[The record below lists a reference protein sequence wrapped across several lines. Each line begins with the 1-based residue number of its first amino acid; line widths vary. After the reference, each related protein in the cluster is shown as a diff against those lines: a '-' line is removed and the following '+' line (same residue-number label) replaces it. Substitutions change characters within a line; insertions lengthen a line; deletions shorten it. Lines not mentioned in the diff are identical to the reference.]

1 MRYKI
6 FLLSLIFTCNSLSVH
21 AWSFPTKDARK
32 KEAEYIHKVLKE
44 DEKEKYERRDLDY
57 DPSGFMTKDAYD
69 TLSGYRDKSEDKIE
83 IPKVNQS
90 DMKYVPQP
98 TYKIVRYN
106 DPPGSPELH
115 IKNNFHKFH
124 QYNGQGIVA
133 PDFSIMVYPVV
144 YYYPN
149 SESTSSDLFVIPL
162 EESGTHLDKILKANA
177 QKRLPNPIIY
187 TDKNID
193 NNTAFRTLT
202 PIDFSADSSKILVKE
217 KIGSSHDGIWKTNAI
232 VYDFQTK
239 TSYNLV
245 ELRDAVIY
253 YWKEHKGIDLD
264 EYRWDIYPLGFLKGS
279 NSRIAAYGYAYTG
292 DKPIFL
298 GIWSIDTK
306 GQQSR
311 LMTFKLSEVEFSI
324 NGFKI
329 IQDGVVRR
337 TIVESEQKALKKA
350 EKADMKKA
358 KKNRKNVS
366 KKFKQEYK
374 EKIKLMDQ
382 EFKDLSKE
390 YKMLNELE
398 GSTSLNE
405 IPVEYKELKI
415 ENLEKIIKKE
425 EKKLKKDSKKLNKI
439 YKKLDIEPD
448 SSMNSL

>member
-1 MRYKI
+1 MPA
-6 FLLSLIFTCNSLSVH
+6 S
-21 AWSFPTKDARK
+21 AWPFSTKDARK

-44 DEKEKYERRDLDY
+44 EEKEKYERKDLDY
-57 DPSGFMTKDAYD
+57 DPSGFMTQDAYEE
-69 TLSGYRDKSEDKIE
+69 LSGYRDKSEDKIE
-83 IPKVNQS
+83 IPKVNNS

-106 DPPGSPELH
+106 DPPGSPELN
-115 IKNNFHKFH
+115 INKSFYKLH
-124 QYNGQGIVA
+124 QYNGQGITA
-133 PDFSIMVYPVV
+133 PDFSKMVYPVV

-149 SESTSSDLFVIPL
+149 SESTASDLFVIPL
-162 EESGTHLDKILKANA
+162 ENKGTHLDRILKANA
-177 QKRLPNPIIY
+177 KKRNANPILS
-187 TDKNID
+187 TEKSID

-217 KIGSSHDGIWKTNAI
+217 KIGSSHDGIWQTNAI

-245 ELRDAVIY
+245 ELRDAIIY
-253 YWKEHKGIDLD
+253 YWKEHKGLDLE
-264 EYRWDIYPLGFLKGS
+264 EYRWDIYPLGFLKNS
-279 NSRIAAYGYAYTG
+279 NSRVAAFAYAFTG

-298 GIWSIDTK
+298 GIWSVDTK

-311 LMTFKLSEVEFSI
+311 LMTFKLNEVQFSI

-329 IQDGVVRR
+329 IQDGVVKR
-337 TIVESEQKALKKA
+337 TIVETEEKAVKKA

-366 KKFKQEYK
+366 KKFREEYE
-374 EKIKLMDQ
+374 EKIKIMDKD
-382 EFKDLSKE
+382 FKDLSKE
-390 YKMLNELE
+390 YDMLNKLE

-415 ENLEKIIKKE
+415 EYLEKIIKKE
-425 EKKLKKDSKKLNKI
+425 EKKLNKEI
-439 YKKLDIEPD
+439 KKLDKIYEKLD
-448 SSMNSL
+448 IDTNKDNSTNSL